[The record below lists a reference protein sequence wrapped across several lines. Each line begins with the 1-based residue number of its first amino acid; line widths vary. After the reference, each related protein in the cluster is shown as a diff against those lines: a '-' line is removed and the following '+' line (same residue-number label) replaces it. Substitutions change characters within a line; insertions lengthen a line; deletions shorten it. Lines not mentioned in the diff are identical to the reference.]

1 MQIIAQ
7 LTTKNLHF
15 GPKIFIGF
23 PKDFDDYEAMD
34 IAREINMFLAE
45 RLGGGE
51 RGAEGLR
58 RKEPEGFSQVVKPL
72 AHVGVLAPD
81 SVAEK
86 EDAVSSL
93 AEWPSVGMVTVSD
106 IVKFW
111 NIGRSSFRN
120 RVREGIFSKAV
131 DCPDRAFNAPKVW
144 DAAVVGAE
152 LAKAGYVRR
161 GF

>member
-1 MQIIAQ
+1 MSVSYTYSAD
-7 LTTKNLHF
+7 F
-15 GPKIFIGF
+15 GGRITVGLPRHVDRRVGL
-23 PKDFDDYEAMD
+23 D
-34 IAREINMFLAE
+34 ICDAVESVVKEL
-45 RLGGGE
+45 L
-51 RGAEGLR
+51 EGLSAVDNR
-58 RKEPEGFSQVVKPL
+58 PSVHVPIPASDKETET
-72 AHVGVLAPD
+72 
-81 SVAEK
+81 AEK
-86 EDAVSSL
+86 EDADSSL